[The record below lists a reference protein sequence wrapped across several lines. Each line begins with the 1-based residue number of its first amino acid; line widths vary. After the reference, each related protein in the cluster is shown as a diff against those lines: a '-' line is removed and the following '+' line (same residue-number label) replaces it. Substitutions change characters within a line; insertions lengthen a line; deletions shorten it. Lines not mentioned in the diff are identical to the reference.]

1 MTVERPTSAPSTRER
16 QAPAADQRLD
26 GLTGW
31 EILLVPSTK
40 RVHDAPG
47 RSQVVLALV
56 REVRVEE
63 RGAQVVPA
71 EPHGKR
77 RRQSILHSDTSG
89 PREAI
94 HPSRRNTAVGS
105 EIDAR
110 LAGSADKQMRI
121 DTETSSPNGI
131 ENRSGH
137 VGEKIRVTIGVE
149 YIGSAVIAEIESNS
163 EPPTKIGGE
172 TRVNTVH
179 RDAGLRWHVDAHV
192 GIADAGFH
200 RWCGDHR
207 VLRLGPSSQNKKDRQ
222 KQP

>member
-1 MTVERPTSAPSTRER
+1 VTSA
-16 QAPAADQRLD
+16 
-26 GLTGW
+26 
-31 EILLVPSTK
+31 K
-40 RVHDAPG
+40 RVNDTGG
-47 RSQVVLALV
+47 RSHVVLALV
-56 REVRVEE
+56 CEVRVEE

-89 PREAI
+89 PRETI
-94 HPSRRNTAVGS
+94 HPSRRHTAVCS

-110 LAGSADKQMRI
+110 LAGSAGKQMRI

-137 VGEKIRVTIGVE
+137 VGEKVRVTVGVE
-149 YIGSAVIAEIESNS
+149 YIRSAVIAEIESNS
-163 EPPTKIGGE
+163 EPPTKVGGE

-179 RDAGLRWHVDAHV
+179 RDAVLRWHVDVQV

-200 RWCGDHR
+200 RGRGACDPR

-222 KQP
+222 KQPFRVH